1 MEKEVSALG
10 ISLSC
15 TINDKRALVIQTHVA
30 QDADQKTLNALLERM
45 CDSAD
50 KLDLRY
56 RLKDLKTIL
65 EKQEEELPMHEDDLE
80 KYESEV
86 VRTHQTSG
94 RRGEFKWAG
103 QNDANRRQKAMNIA
117 TVRKRILDTKKAIA
131 EAEAELAE

>member
-30 QDADQKTLNALLERM
+30 QDADQRTLNALLERM

-86 VRTHQTSG
+86 VRTHQASG

-103 QNDANRRQKAMNIA
+103 QHDANRRQKAMNIA
-117 TVRKRILDTKKAIA
+117 TVRKRIMDTKKAIA